1 MKQIRA
7 LRANGIVML
16 VSSVITAVCVG
27 VCWKHFPIAV
37 QAIYICIS
45 LMFAVFGG
53 GEYVNGVWQP
63 SKEGLGMGH
72 VFDELNKIYGDGFIK
87 Y

>member
-7 LRANGIVML
+7 LRVNGIVML

-37 QAIYICIS
+37 QVIYIGIS

-53 GEYVNGVWQP
+53 VMVWRSIWLTKQE
-63 SKEGLGMGH
+63 KE
-72 VFDELNKIYGDGFIK
+72 NRR
-87 Y
+87 

>member
-27 VCWKHFPIAV
+27 VWWKYFPVAV
-37 QAIYICIS
+37 QAIYICIA

-53 GEYVNGVWQP
+53 AMLGESIWLTKQEKEKPNG
-63 SKEGLGMGH
+63 
-72 VFDELNKIYGDGFIK
+72 
-87 Y
+87 

>member
-27 VCWKHFPIAV
+27 STFRLRGSAEYLVEKT
-37 QAIYICIS
+37 S
-45 LMFAVFGG
+45 K
-53 GEYVNGVWQP
+53 GEIEN
-63 SKEGLGMGH
+63 EN
-72 VFDELNKIYGDGFIK
+72 D
-87 Y
+87 

>member
-37 QAIYICIS
+37 QAIYIGIS
-45 LMFAVFGG
+45 LMFMVC
-53 GEYVNGVWQP
+53 GVVMVERSIWLTKQV
-63 SKEGLGMGH
+63 KE
-72 VFDELNKIYGDGFIK
+72 NRK
-87 Y
+87 

>member
-37 QAIYICIS
+37 QAIYICIA
-45 LMFAVFGG
+45 LMFAACGG
-53 GEYVNGVWQP
+53 VMVGRSV
-63 SKEGLGMGH
+63 L
-72 VFDELNKIYGDGFIK
+72 LNKQRKEKRNG
-87 Y
+87 

>member
-37 QAIYICIS
+37 QAIYISIS
-45 LMFAVFGG
+45 LMFAMFGG
-53 GEYVNGVWQP
+53 VMVGRSIW
-63 SKEGLGMGH
+63 
-72 VFDELNKIYGDGFIK
+72 LNKQRKEKRNG
-87 Y
+87 

>member
-1 MKQIRA
+1 MKQIIA

-37 QAIYICIS
+37 QAIYICIA
-45 LMFAVFGG
+45 LMFMVFGAAML
-53 GEYVNGVWQP
+53 GESIWLTKQE
-63 SKEGLGMGH
+63 KE
-72 VFDELNKIYGDGFIK
+72 NKK
-87 Y
+87 C

>member
-7 LRANGIVML
+7 LRANGITLL

-27 VCWKHFPIAV
+27 VCWKYFAVAV
-37 QAIYICIS
+37 QAIYICIA

-53 GEYVNGVWQP
+53 VMFGRSIW
-63 SKEGLGMGH
+63 
-72 VFDELNKIYGDGFIK
+72 LNKQRK
-87 Y
+87 ENRR

>member
-16 VSSVITAVCVG
+16 VSSVITAICVG
-27 VCWKHFPIAV
+27 VCWKYFPIVV
-37 QAIYICIS
+37 QVIYIGIS

-53 GEYVNGVWQP
+53 VMVGRSIWLTKQE
-63 SKEGLGMGH
+63 KE
-72 VFDELNKIYGDGFIK
+72 NKK
-87 Y
+87 

>member
-1 MKQIRA
+1 MMKQIRA
-7 LRANGIVML
+7 LRANGITLL

-53 GEYVNGVWQP
+53 VMVGRSIWLTKQE
-63 SKEGLGMGH
+63 KE
-72 VFDELNKIYGDGFIK
+72 NRK
-87 Y
+87 

>member
-37 QAIYICIS
+37 QAIYIGIS
-45 LMFAVFGG
+45 LMFAMFGG
-53 GEYVNGVWQP
+53 VMVGRSVW
-63 SKEGLGMGH
+63 
-72 VFDELNKIYGDGFIK
+72 LNKQRK
-87 Y
+87 EQKK

>member
-45 LMFAVFGG
+45 LMFAGFGG
-53 GEYVNGVWQP
+53 DMVGRSIWLTRQVRENR
-63 SKEGLGMGH
+63 S
-72 VFDELNKIYGDGFIK
+72 
-87 Y
+87 

>member
-37 QAIYICIS
+37 QAIYICIA

-53 GEYVNGVWQP
+53 VMVGRSVWLEKQRKEKRNG
-63 SKEGLGMGH
+63 
-72 VFDELNKIYGDGFIK
+72 
-87 Y
+87 

>member
-37 QAIYICIS
+37 QVIYIGIS
-45 LMFAVFGG
+45 LMFLLFGG
-53 GEYVNGVWQP
+53 VMVGRSIW
-63 SKEGLGMGH
+63 
-72 VFDELNKIYGDGFIK
+72 LNKQRK
-87 Y
+87 ENRK

>member
-27 VCWKHFPIAV
+27 VCWEHFPIAV
-37 QAIYICIS
+37 QAIYICIA
-45 LMFAVFGG
+45 LMFMACGG
-53 GEYVNGVWQP
+53 VMVGRSIWLTKQEKEKRNG
-63 SKEGLGMGH
+63 
-72 VFDELNKIYGDGFIK
+72 
-87 Y
+87 

>member
-16 VSSVITAVCVG
+16 VSSVITAICVG

-37 QAIYICIS
+37 QAIYICIA

-53 GEYVNGVWQP
+53 AMLGESIWLTKQIKEKPNG
-63 SKEGLGMGH
+63 
-72 VFDELNKIYGDGFIK
+72 
-87 Y
+87 

>member
-1 MKQIRA
+1 MREIRA

-37 QAIYICIS
+37 QVIYIGIA

-53 GEYVNGVWQP
+53 VMVGRSIW
-63 SKEGLGMGH
+63 
-72 VFDELNKIYGDGFIK
+72 LNKQEK
-87 Y
+87 ENRK

>member
-7 LRANGIVML
+7 LIANGIVML
-16 VSSVITAVCVG
+16 ISSVITAVCVG

-53 GEYVNGVWQP
+53 VMVGRSIW
-63 SKEGLGMGH
+63 
-72 VFDELNKIYGDGFIK
+72 LNKQRK
-87 Y
+87 EQKK

>member
-7 LRANGIVML
+7 LRANGITLL
-16 VSSVITAVCVG
+16 VSSVITAVCVR

-45 LMFAVFGG
+45 LMFMVFGG
-53 GEYVNGVWQP
+53 VMVGRCIWLSRQREENRY
-63 SKEGLGMGH
+63 
-72 VFDELNKIYGDGFIK
+72 
-87 Y
+87 

>member
-16 VSSVITAVCVG
+16 ISSVITAVCVG

-37 QAIYICIS
+37 QAIYICIA
-45 LMFAVFGG
+45 LMFAGFGG
-53 GEYVNGVWQP
+53 AMLGESIWLTKQE
-63 SKEGLGMGH
+63 KEKQN
-72 VFDELNKIYGDGFIK
+72 D
-87 Y
+87 

>member
-1 MKQIRA
+1 MMKQIRA
-7 LRANGIVML
+7 LRANGITLL

-53 GEYVNGVWQP
+53 VMVGRSIW
-63 SKEGLGMGH
+63 
-72 VFDELNKIYGDGFIK
+72 LNKQGKEKRNG
-87 Y
+87 

>member
-27 VCWKHFPIAV
+27 MCWKHFPIAV
-37 QAIYICIS
+37 QVIYIGIS

-53 GEYVNGVWQP
+53 VMVGRSVW
-63 SKEGLGMGH
+63 
-72 VFDELNKIYGDGFIK
+72 LNKQRK
-87 Y
+87 EQKK

>member
-1 MKQIRA
+1 MKQIRV
-7 LRANGIVML
+7 LRANGITLL

-45 LMFAVFGG
+45 LMFMVFGG
-53 GEYVNGVWQP
+53 VMVGRSIW
-63 SKEGLGMGH
+63 
-72 VFDELNKIYGDGFIK
+72 LNKQRKEKRNG
-87 Y
+87 

>member
-37 QAIYICIS
+37 QAIYIWIA
-45 LMFAVFGG
+45 LIFAGIGG
-53 GEYVNGVWQP
+53 VMVGRSIW
-63 SKEGLGMGH
+63 
-72 VFDELNKIYGDGFIK
+72 LNKQRK
-87 Y
+87 ENRK

>member
-37 QAIYICIS
+37 QVIYICIA
-45 LMFAVFGG
+45 LMFAGFGG
-53 GEYVNGVWQP
+53 VMVGQSIW
-63 SKEGLGMGH
+63 
-72 VFDELNKIYGDGFIK
+72 LNKQRK
-87 Y
+87 EQKK